1 MYFITNKTR
10 GDIKIK
16 DIKISLGPRQ
26 AMDLDRFVARD
37 KADASKDLAKM
48 ISGGIISV
56 KKRTTTGNIKTKKV
70 KTETTVSVDVNVIKD
85 ELLKE
90 MKSSFKEM
98 SEELRGQVSSP
109 SKGASAEDIK
119 NIMKE
124 VMAGLPQAPKEVV
137 IREVG
142 KKIMED
148 EEVEIDEVR
157 LAEIHARA
165 VNELTKDSKD
175 ASIEYKEENRK
186 DDEMNSRVNE
196 LEDLLG

>member
-1 MYFITNKTR
+1 
-10 GDIKIK
+10 
-16 DIKISLGPRQ
+16 
-26 AMDLDRFVARD
+26 MDLDRFVARD